1 METTELI
8 KIIGC
13 GEDSRTQFKREPIGA
28 RKLAEEMVAFSN
40 SGGGTIL
47 FGVDDDGQVPGLTE
61 ADVRELNSQSAMP
74 PTTRYVRPSIR
85 EPKSIGSAKT
95 TAGACSADS

>member
-61 ADVRELNSQSAMP
+61 ADVRELNSQISDAANDKI
-74 PTTRYVRPSIR
+74 RPSIYPR
-85 EPKSIGSAKT
+85 TEVHRIGEDDRLVLQ
-95 TAGACSADS
+95 C

>member
-40 SGGGTIL
+40 SGG
-47 FGVDDDGQVPGLTE
+47 E
-61 ADVRELNSQSAMP
+61 
-74 PTTRYVRPSIR
+74 PSCLAWTMMGR
-85 EPKSIGSAKT
+85 CRG
-95 TAGACSADS
+95 